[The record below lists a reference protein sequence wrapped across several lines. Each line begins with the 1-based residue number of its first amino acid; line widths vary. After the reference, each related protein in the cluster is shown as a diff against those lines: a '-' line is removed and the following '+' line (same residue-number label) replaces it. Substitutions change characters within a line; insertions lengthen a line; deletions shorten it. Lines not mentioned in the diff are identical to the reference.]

1 VGDDGH
7 TLHLD
12 APLRLYGAA
21 VDWLEPICAAA
32 EEAVAGATRA
42 ALTRAAEQ
50 VYPYPYPSPYPYP
63 YPYP

>member
-1 VGDDGH
+1 MGDDGH

-50 VYPYPYPSPYPYP
+50 VYPYP
-63 YPYP
+63 